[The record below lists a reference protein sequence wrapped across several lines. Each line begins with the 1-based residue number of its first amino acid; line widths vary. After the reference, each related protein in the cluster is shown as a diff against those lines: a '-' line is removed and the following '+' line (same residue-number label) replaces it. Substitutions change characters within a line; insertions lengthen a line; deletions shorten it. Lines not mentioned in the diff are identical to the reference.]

1 MIRVRLPRYAKMR
14 ISVPIQRIS
23 TSSRKRINAL
33 MKKTSTSDRRS
44 ESTVVLSRDWTEFIF
59 IRRGLVVVMPECH
72 FYSLPSGLTNF
83 PVNQHGALEKWFDD
97 FKYTA

>member
-1 MIRVRLPRYAKMR
+1 MTRVRLPRYAKMR

-23 TSSRKRINAL
+23 ASSRKRINAL
-33 MKKTSTSDRRS
+33 MKKTSASDRRS
-44 ESTVVLSRDWTEFIF
+44 ESTVGLSRDCTNFIF

-83 PVNQHGALEKWFDD
+83 PVNQHGALGEWIDEG
-97 FKYTA
+97 KYTA